1 MSKEESRYYINRRV
15 LLTHVY
21 TASRKAHAVGPL
33 HAFIYMASFPLY
45 ARLGVVHQKC
55 VRRKLSTLTLH
66 TVNAEFLCTFVMYVC
81 INGHVGMYIDG

>member
-1 MSKEESRYYINRRV
+1 MSKEESRYYNTRRV
-15 LLTHVY
+15 LFTHVY
-21 TASRKAHAVGPL
+21 TASKKAHAVGPL

-66 TVNAEFLCTFVMYVC
+66 TGNAEFVCTYVC
-81 INGHVGMYIDG
+81 MCVIMGIWVDG

>member
-1 MSKEESRYYINRRV
+1 MSKEESRYYNTRRV

-33 HAFIYMASFPLY
+33 HAFMYMASYPLY

-66 TVNAEFLCTFVMYVC
+66 TMNAEFVCTYVC
-81 INGHVGMYIDG
+81 MCVIMGIWVDG